1 MLDLENEIKLLKM
14 ELENKNAEVRKLKE
28 DIYFK
33 DNYICQ
39 LEHEIHILIQ
49 AS

>member
-1 MLDLENEIKLLKM
+1 MVDLENEIKVLKI
-14 ELENKNAEVRKLKE
+14 EIENKNAEVKKLKE

-49 AS
+49 RS